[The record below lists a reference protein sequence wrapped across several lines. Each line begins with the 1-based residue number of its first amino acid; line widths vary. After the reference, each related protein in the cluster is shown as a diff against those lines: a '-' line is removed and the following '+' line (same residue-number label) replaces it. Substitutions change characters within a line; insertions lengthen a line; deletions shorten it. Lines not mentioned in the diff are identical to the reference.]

1 MVHARVRPV
10 MMQSSPEDAPQ
21 AEMPRYRCGG
31 APMAIGNLWHPERY
45 QGARRRY
52 PYFEGWYFKLVDASE
67 RHRYAVIP
75 GVFTWP
81 TLAASQAF
89 VQFLDGSTGADR
101 AIHSPSF
108 MPVLRDSLNPGGPNR
123 FSRDEIVLAL
133 VAWFPCQEAGLLGST
148 PCRGVGTRLAS
159 WDELFVPFMQCHH
172 GNVSLDHVLEGE
184 PPQRHAC
191 IFRWAGIHER
201 TGVAPSSAWSGF
213 RAIISI
219 LHTPA

>member
-10 MMQSSPEDAPQ
+10 MMPSSPEDAPQ

-75 GVFTWP
+75 GVSKGP
-81 TLAASQAF
+81 TLAASQTF
-89 VQFLDGSTGADR
+89 VQFLDGSTGQASLP

-108 MPVLRDSLNPGGPNR
+108 MPVRRQSQSRWDPTGSPGMRLCWLWVGL
-123 FSRDEIVLAL
+123 SS
-133 VAWFPCQEAGLLGST
+133 PCQGRLACWVARPG
-148 PCRGVGTRLAS
+148 RGAGTRLAS
-159 WDELFVPFMQCHH
+159 WDGFPLCR
-172 GNVSLDHVLEGE
+172 S
-184 PPQRHAC
+184 C
-191 IFRWAGIHER
+191 
-201 TGVAPSSAWSGF
+201 SAIMAS
-213 RAIISI
+213 
-219 LHTPA
+219 